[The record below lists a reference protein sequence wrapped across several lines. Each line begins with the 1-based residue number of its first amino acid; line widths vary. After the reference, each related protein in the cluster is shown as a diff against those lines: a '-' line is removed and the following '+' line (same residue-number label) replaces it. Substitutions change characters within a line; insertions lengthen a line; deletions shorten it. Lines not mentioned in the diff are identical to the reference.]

1 MSRNLENKK
10 KSASSAGGGGGGR
23 SQVTGVKLGKGA
35 RRALNKN
42 ADCIDE
48 FLHIVQSARTLD
60 ELTGDL
66 GAEALTLGHVTRST
80 GCGRLEVT
88 ALNISACA
96 YAEVRA
102 KEPVAEEGC
111 SVPICGTLKFKGRS
125 QTKTDRAN
133 CMCAGDVI
141 VLRGGLA
148 SAKMSPAAASVV
160 QRAFE
165 RYGMVFPRAFFT
177 RTAEAAAAAAEEEDG
192 FVFDRS
198 EELAAEEEE
207 VAKLRA
213 EASRARAARTGGAKA
228 ASSDEDELNI
238 DAI

>member
-42 ADCIDE
+42 ADCIGD
-48 FLHIVQSARTLD
+48 FLSIIQDSKSLD

-66 GAEALTLGHVTRST
+66 GSEALTLGRVTRST

-88 ALNISACA
+88 ALNIDACA

-102 KEPVAEEGC
+102 KESISEAGI

-125 QTKTDRAN
+125 ATKTDRAN

-148 SAKMSPAAASVV
+148 SAKMSAASASVV
-160 QRAFE
+160 RRTFDRWAMT
-165 RYGMVFPRAFFT
+165 YPASFFAS
-177 RTAEAAAAAAEEEDG
+177 TAEAAGAAEAEEDG

-198 EELAAEEEE
+198 EELAVEEAE

-213 EASRARAARTGGAKA
+213 EAARARAARAGGAKA
-228 ASSDEDELNI
+228 ASDEDELNI

>member
-42 ADCIDE
+42 ADCIDD
-48 FLHIVQSARTLD
+48 FLSIIQGSKTLD

-66 GAEALTLGHVTRST
+66 ADEALTLGRVTRST

-88 ALNISACA
+88 ALNIESCA
-96 YAEVRA
+96 YAVARA
-102 KEPVAEEGC
+102 KVPISEPGV

-125 QTKTDRAN
+125 NTKADRAN
-133 CMCAGDVI
+133 CMCVGDVI

-148 SAKMSPAAASVV
+148 SAKMSAAAASVV
-160 QRAFE
+160 RRTFE
-165 RYGMVFPRAFFT
+165 RYGMLFPANFFSS
-177 RTAEAAAAAAEEEDG
+177 TAEAAGAVAAEEDG
-192 FVFDRS
+192 FEFDRS
-198 EELAAEEEE
+198 EELAEEEEE

-213 EASRARAARTGGAKA
+213 EAARARAARAGGAKA
-228 ASSDEDELNI
+228 ASSDEELDI